1 MEKLKRLPDSELEIM
16 LIIWHG
22 GERTSTSDIMAQ
34 VRGEKSVQLVQN
46 TLGRLETKGFL
57 RCEKL
62 GRLNHYTPLVELG
75 DYRAQETADFVEKL
89 YLNSPTKL
97 FAALLES
104 HSISE
109 PELAEIRALLA
120 KEDDREC

>member
-1 MEKLKRLPDSELEIM
+1 M
-16 LIIWHG
+16 LIIWNG
-22 GERTSTSDIMAQ
+22 GEQTSTSDIMRYVKGQ
-34 VRGEKSVQLVQN
+34 KSVQLVQN
-46 TLGRLETKGFL
+46 TLNRLEAKGFL

-120 KEDDREC
+120 KEGDRKC